1 MSDLATNAS
10 LIVAALD
17 LQVVQLLRAAIRTAD
32 LQSLAD
38 RQSSPAASTAAQSA
52 GHSHRRGGDCYC
64 ESQRS
69 ECCNPAYCCS
79 PVYSSRRVLHPT
91 PRVDL
96 HCAPRLALD
105 RHEKVAEP
113 VTAATPSPIQA
124 PWKTLAWKDTPR
136 VTMKVKMVQR
146 RTDIINKGSLIDY
159 FI

>member
-1 MSDLATNAS
+1 MPGVSDLATNAS

-17 LQVVQLLRAAIRTAD
+17 LQVVRLLRAAIRSAD

-38 RQSSPAASTAAQSA
+38 RQAPAATAARSA
-52 GHSHRRGGDCYC
+52 ERSSHRCCDFYC
-64 ESQRS
+64 DSRRYV
-69 ECCNPAYCCS
+69 CPK
-79 PVYSSRRVLHPT
+79 PVYAPRRVLHPT
-91 PRVDL
+91 PRIDL

-113 VTAATPSPIQA
+113 ATAATPSPIQA

-136 VTMKVKMVQR
+136 VTMKVKMVQH